1 MNRSRIAL
9 ATNHTVHDF
18 GGHDVQNVRTPPSSR
33 DLALLRAIR
42 LPEVLHLAGDSRSG
56 WYARLNPKDP
66 SYDPAAPK
74 PFKLGKSPQSPSL
87 WWAWQVIA
95 YLESKAA
102 GHIND

>member
-1 MNRSRIAL
+1 MNRSNTARITCD
-9 ATNHTVHDF
+9 TNQIISVIEHAQLHKL
-18 GGHDVQNVRTPPSSR
+18 PSSR

-42 LPEVLHLAGDSRSG
+42 LPEVLHLSGDSRSG

-74 PFKLGKSPQSPSL
+74 PFKLGKSTNSPSV

-95 YLESKAA
+95 YLESKSATQ
-102 GHIND
+102 ING

>member
-1 MNRSRIAL
+1 MTRYSTVLSTTRTNRDLSGQDTDHL
-9 ATNHTVHDF
+9 
-18 GGHDVQNVRTPPSSR
+18 RTLPSSR

-42 LPEVLHLAGDSRSG
+42 LPEVLHLSGDSRSG

-66 SYDPAAPK
+66 SYDPDAPK

-87 WWAWQVIA
+87 WWAWQVVA

-102 GHIND
+102 GHING